1 VHLSWTVLPQMNCA
15 SGCGGAAQRSDNEP
29 IFGFCSAARPFGG
42 AFATKYARQIGRAHL
57 RLTNDQRPHATL
69 RKGADFMLFIVLSCL
84 FGAAAAMTLWALD
97 AGHSTI
103 DEIVRR
109 GGRPFP
115 PGEP

>member
-1 VHLSWTVLPQMNCA
+1 M
-15 SGCGGAAQRSDNEP
+15 
-29 IFGFCSAARPFGG
+29 
-42 AFATKYARQIGRAHL
+42 
-57 RLTNDQRPHATL
+57 

-97 AGHSTI
+97 AGHTTI